1 MESSMSKIQQCMAVL
16 LLALVGLLGGDYE
29 SRAAGDVSPV
39 PVAEMQKTLRDLWVG
54 HIFMIQHA
62 VLYNVDVRSRRSGMP
77 PTSKSWPT

>member
-62 VLYNVDVRSRRSGMP
+62 VLYNITYDTASKMP